1 MFKYIEDDDTGGV
14 QQCMQCYFFNP
25 CNSVLTLSPEVIII
39 IPTDYLVPVCLRPP
53 AVQKKTT
60 KLVNANANANLRNYT
75 PTPHTRNENNTTL
88 KMQ

>member
-39 IPTDYLVPVCLRPP
+39 IPTDYLVPVCLRSP
-53 AVQKKTT
+53 AVQKKD
-60 KLVNANANANLRNYT
+60 
-75 PTPHTRNENNTTL
+75 H
-88 KMQ
+88 